1 MNQKTKLFHC
11 VWVNMMLLGVIVF
24 LVFTFNDGSS
34 PYFRLGPQEDLVL
47 ISVKINTWERYFVLL
62 LLQILIKVCNVI
74 VAEIANPI
82 LGFTIYNPDKKDV
95 FGFDKTE
102 LQAYANLMF
111 FVDNCKYTLMFLFSI
126 SQIDIAFFGIIVSE
140 ITGIFT
146 VRMLLNE
153 KTFHPEKDA
162 DEDADEDAEKKGL
175 LEVV

>member
-11 VWVNMMLLGVIVF
+11 VWVNIILLSVIVF

-34 PYFRLGPQEDLVL
+34 SYFRWGPQEDLVL
-47 ISVKINTWERYFVLL
+47 ISIKINTWERYFVLL
-62 LLQILIKVCNVI
+62 LLQVLIKVCNVI
-74 VAEIANPI
+74 VGEIANPI
-82 LGFTIYNPDKKDV
+82 LGFTIYNPDKKEV

-102 LQAYANLMF
+102 LQVYANLMF

-153 KTFHPEKDA
+153 KTFHPET
-162 DEDADEDAEKKGL
+162 ENVEEDAEKKGL

>member
-11 VWVNMMLLGVIVF
+11 VWVNILLLNAIVYIIF
-24 LVFTFNDGSS
+24 SFNDGSS
-34 PYFRLGPQEDLVL
+34 SYFRMGPQEDLVL

-74 VAEIANPI
+74 VSEIANPI

-95 FGFDKTE
+95 FGFEKIE
-102 LQAYANLMF
+102 LQVYANLMF

-153 KTFHPEKDA
+153 KTFHPETHKSED
-162 DEDADEDAEKKGL
+162 DEEKAL
-175 LEVV
+175 LECLELV